1 MAVRDTIMNIASH
14 GIFQDNQVN
23 TIAADAL
30 APPVAMFST
39 AVLLTL

>member
-1 MAVRDTIMNIASH
+1 MAVRDTIMNIASR
-14 GIFQDNQVN
+14 GIFRDNQVN

-30 APPVAMFST
+30 AARVAMFST